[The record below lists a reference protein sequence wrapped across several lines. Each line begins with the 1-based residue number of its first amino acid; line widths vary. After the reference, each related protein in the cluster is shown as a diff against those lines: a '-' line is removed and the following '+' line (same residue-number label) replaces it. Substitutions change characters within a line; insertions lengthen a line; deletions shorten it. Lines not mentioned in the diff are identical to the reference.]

1 MIEVKQAQEARDDQ
15 FLFQNAQ
22 NKDIFAIFKMF
33 QNNCWINVYYAKSK
47 RLLDWLFWSKNSNYQ
62 FELKFG
68 TSWKVSK
75 YGVIS
80 GPYFPVFGMST
91 GKYESEVTP
100 YLDTF
105 HSVWYLY

>member
-47 RLLDWLFWSKNSNYQ
+47 RLLDWLF
-62 FELKFG
+62 
-68 TSWKVSK
+68 
-75 YGVIS
+75 
-80 GPYFPVFGMST
+80 
-91 GKYESEVTP
+91 
-100 YLDTF
+100 
-105 HSVWYLY
+105 